1 MHQVYRTSSDVLNT
15 QKSQSGLH
23 VNDREEKDSGSVSS
37 AKIRLKK
44 ERYEGFSRSPNLT
57 TWSVHALFSALH
69 LVVVFFFLFL
79 GIFFIALPN
88 AYGFRFHMSDLL
100 LKNPE
105 VFKKIGWFIFGGG
118 VLLFFTFYF
127 LNRKSYLELRMG
139 TSKAMIEKP
148 IVREYVGKYWQEL
161 FPGKKIPFDVRIHRK
176 NRLEI
181 IATFPDEEE
190 GEELLQRVEKE
201 LSLLLKE
208 RLGYDKLFYLT
219 LTER

>member
-1 MHQVYRTSSDVLNT
+1 MDQVYRKSSDVWET
-15 QKSQSGLH
+15 QKPQSSLH
-23 VNDREEKDSGSVSS
+23 VSDREEKDSGSVSS
-37 AKIRLKK
+37 TKIRLKK
-44 ERYEGFSRSPNLT
+44 GRYEGLLSSPTLT

-79 GIFFIALPN
+79 GIFFIALPS
-88 AYGFRFHMSDLL
+88 AYGFRFQMSDLL

-118 VLLFFTFYF
+118 ILLFFTFYF

-139 TSKAMIEKP
+139 TFRAMVEKP

-181 IATFPDEEE
+181 IAAFPDEGK
-190 GEELLQRVEKE
+190 GEELLQKVERE
-201 LSLLLKE
+201 LGLLLKE
-208 RLGYDKLFYLT
+208 RLGYDKFFYLT
-219 LTER
+219 LTEW